1 MRMIDSHVHV
11 VSADQTRYPRRAPN
25 DMLSAHVSRE
35 IAAEELLT
43 YADQESIER
52 IVLVQAFAT
61 YGFDNAYIIDVANQH
76 PDRFAFVSGVNP
88 EKPDA
93 REQSNACLKD
103 GARGLRALAFAED
116 FDAQS
121 LRALLEPASEVGA
134 AICLL
139 ATPQV
144 LTKLAPVLI
153 DYPNVPFVLD
163 HCGLQPL
170 DSSLSC
176 LGAPALFALASLDNI
191 VLKVSSRV
199 FSKCLGDEREV
210 IRSLVSEFGAER
222 LMWGSDFPASSDA
235 SYSAAAKRVVQATS
249 NLTSTD
255 REQILHGTSEQVFWR
270 SPQK

>member
-11 VSADQTRYPRRAPN
+11 VSADQARFPRRAPN
-25 DMLSAHVSRE
+25 DTLSAHISRE
-35 IAAEELLT
+35 ISAEELLAH
-43 YADQESIER
+43 ADQENIER

-61 YGFDNAYIIDVANQH
+61 YGFDNAYIVDAANRH
-76 PDRFAFVSGVNP
+76 PDRFAVVSGVNP
-88 EKPDA
+88 EIPDA
-93 REQSNACLKD
+93 REQSNDRLKK

-139 ATPQV
+139 ATPHV
-144 LTKLAPVLI
+144 LTKLAPVLV

-170 DSSLSC
+170 DSSLPS
-176 LGAPALFALASLDNI
+176 LGASALFALSSLDNI

-199 FSKCLGDEREV
+199 FNKCLGDERDIV
-210 IRSLVSEFGAER
+210 SSLVSEFGAER

-270 SPQK
+270 SSQK